1 MEKAAPLPGGLLFAR
16 EPGHSG
22 RNRRKPESMPDPVA
36 SASSDPRL
44 AELRPAGPF
53 SRWERMVAGRYLRS
67 KRREGGVA
75 LIGVIAY
82 VGIALAVA
90 VLIIVMSVM
99 NGFRAELLSRILGFN
114 GHVFVTAAPA
124 SGLDPASLAG
134 RLAKLPGVVQA
145 SPVIEGQVMAVGDGQ
160 VSGAIVRGVSRA
172 DLKATRL
179 VADSISPGGLEGWG
193 EGEYGGDRVL
203 VGERL
208 AASLGL
214 RPGDPIT
221 LISPN
226 GAATAFGDAPQRK
239 TFIVSGVFSVGMS
252 EYDQTFLYMPIE
264 QAGLFFGREGAPD
277 FIELRLSDPER
288 AAALKAEVAAMAGPA
303 ASVSDWTERNA
314 AFWGAL
320 KVERNVMRL
329 ILMMLVLIA
338 AANIISGLIML
349 VKNKGRDIAIL
360 RTMGA
365 GQGAILRIF
374 FMAGAAVGVAGALT
388 GLALGVVFCTYIGP
402 IQQAVEWVTG
412 ARVFAS
418 DVYYLS
424 RIPARI
430 DWGEVA
436 LILGWSLAAAFL
448 ATLPPAWRASRL
460 DPVEALRYE

>member
-1 MEKAAPLPGGLLFAR
+1 
-16 EPGHSG
+16 
-22 RNRRKPESMPDPVA
+22 MPDAHAHEAFDV
-36 SASSDPRL
+36 
-44 AELRPAGPF
+44 RPAGPF

-75 LIGVIAY
+75 MIGVIAY

-114 GHVFVTAAPA
+114 GHVFVASSPA
-124 SGLDPASLAG
+124 SGLDTAALTRSLSG
-134 RLAKLPGVVQA
+134 LPGVVQA
-145 SPVIEGQVMAVGDGQ
+145 APVIEGQVMAVGDGQ
-160 VSGAIVRGVSRA
+160 VSGAIVRGVARA
-172 DLKATRL
+172 DLLATRL
-179 VADSISPGGLEGWG
+179 VADNVTPGGLKGWG

-208 AASLGL
+208 AAGLGL

-221 LISPN
+221 LISPT

-239 TFIVSGVFSVGMS
+239 TFIVSGLFSVGMS
-252 EYDQTFLYMPIE
+252 EYDQSFLYMPIE
-264 QAGLFFGREGAPD
+264 QAALFFGREGAPD
-277 FIELRLSDPER
+277 FIELRLSDPDR
-288 AAALKAEVAAMAGPA
+288 AAAVKSQAAALAGPA

-314 AFWGAL
+314 AYWGAL

-329 ILMMLVLIA
+329 ILMMLVVIA

-388 GLALGVVFCTYIGP
+388 GLLLGVVFCTYIGP

-430 DWGEVA
+430 DWAEVL

>member
-1 MEKAAPLPGGLLFAR
+1 MEKAAQLPGGLLFAR

-22 RNRRKPESMPDPVA
+22 RVPPKSEPMPESIASDVPDV
-36 SASSDPRL
+36 
-44 AELRPAGPF
+44 RPAGPF

-75 LIGVIAY
+75 MIGVIAY

-99 NGFRAELLSRILGFN
+99 NGFRTELLSRILGFN
-114 GHVFVTAAPA
+114 GHVFVSTSPA
-124 SGLDPASLAG
+124 SGLDTAG
-134 RLAKLPGVVQA
+134 LTRQLSGLPGVVQA
-145 SPVIEGQVMAVGDGQ
+145 APVIEGQVMAVGDGS

-172 DLKATRL
+172 DLAATRL
-179 VADSISPGGLEGWG
+179 VADNVTPGGLDGWG

-203 VGERL
+203 LGERL

-214 RPGDPIT
+214 RAGDPIT
-221 LISPN
+221 LISPT

-239 TFIVSGVFSVGMS
+239 TFIVSGLFSVGMS
-252 EYDQTFLYMPIE
+252 EYDQSFLYMPIE

-288 AAALKAEVAAMAGPA
+288 AAAVKAQAAALAGPA

-329 ILMMLVLIA
+329 ILMMLVVIA

-365 GQGAILRIF
+365 GQGAILRIV

-388 GLALGVVFCTYIGP
+388 GLLLGVVFCTYIGP

-430 DWGEVA
+430 DWAEVV

>member
-1 MEKAAPLPGGLLFAR
+1 
-16 EPGHSG
+16 
-22 RNRRKPESMPDPVA
+22 MPDPIA
-36 SASSDPRL
+36 SDVPDV
-44 AELRPAGPF
+44 RPAGPF

-75 LIGVIAY
+75 MIGVIAY

-99 NGFRAELLSRILGFN
+99 NGFRTELLSRILGFN
-114 GHVFVTAAPA
+114 GHVFVASSPA
-124 SGLDPASLAG
+124 SGLDTVALTRQLSG
-134 RLAKLPGVVQA
+134 LPGVVQA
-145 SPVIEGQVMAVGDGQ
+145 APVIEGQVMAVGDGQ
-160 VSGAIVRGVSRA
+160 VTGAIVRGVSRA
-172 DLKATRL
+172 DLEATRL
-179 VADSISPGGLEGWG
+179 VADNVTPGGLEGWG

-203 VGERL
+203 LGERL

-221 LISPN
+221 LISPT

-239 TFIVSGVFSVGMS
+239 TFIVSGLFSVGMS
-252 EYDQTFLYMPIE
+252 EYDQSFLYMPIE

-288 AAALKAEVAAMAGPA
+288 AAKVKAQAAALAGPA

-329 ILMMLVLIA
+329 ILMMLVVIA

-388 GLALGVVFCTYIGP
+388 GLLLGVVFCTYIGP

-430 DWGEVA
+430 DWSEVV

-448 ATLPPAWRASRL
+448 ATLPPAW
-460 DPVEALRYE
+460 

>member
-1 MEKAAPLPGGLLFAR
+1 
-16 EPGHSG
+16 
-22 RNRRKPESMPDPVA
+22 MPDPIA
-36 SASSDPRL
+36 SDVPDV
-44 AELRPAGPF
+44 RPAGPF

-75 LIGVIAY
+75 MIGVIAY

-99 NGFRAELLSRILGFN
+99 NGFRTELLSRILGFN
-114 GHVFVTAAPA
+114 GHVFVASSPA
-124 SGLDPASLAG
+124 SGLDTVALTRQLSG
-134 RLAKLPGVVQA
+134 LPGVVQA
-145 SPVIEGQVMAVGDGQ
+145 APVIEGQVMAVGDGQ
-160 VSGAIVRGVSRA
+160 VTGAIVRGVSRA
-172 DLKATRL
+172 DLEATRL
-179 VADSISPGGLEGWG
+179 VADNITAGGLEGWG

-203 VGERL
+203 LGERL

-221 LISPN
+221 LISPT

-239 TFIVSGVFSVGMS
+239 TFIVSGLFSVGMS
-252 EYDQTFLYMPIE
+252 EYDQSFLYMPIE

-288 AAALKAEVAAMAGPA
+288 AAEVKAQAAALAGPA

-388 GLALGVVFCTYIGP
+388 GLLLGVVFCTYIGP

-430 DWGEVA
+430 DWAEVV

>member
-1 MEKAAPLPGGLLFAR
+1 
-16 EPGHSG
+16 
-22 RNRRKPESMPDPVA
+22 MPDPIA
-36 SASSDPRL
+36 SDVPDV
-44 AELRPAGPF
+44 RPAGPF

-75 LIGVIAY
+75 MIGVIAY

-99 NGFRAELLSRILGFN
+99 NGFRTELLSRILGFN
-114 GHVFVTAAPA
+114 GHVFVASSPA
-124 SGLDPASLAG
+124 SGLDTVALTRQLSG
-134 RLAKLPGVVQA
+134 LPGVVQA
-145 SPVIEGQVMAVGDGQ
+145 APVIEGQVMAVGDGQ
-160 VSGAIVRGVSRA
+160 VTGAIVRGVSRA
-172 DLKATRL
+172 DLEATRL
-179 VADSISPGGLEGWG
+179 VADNVTPGGLEGWG

-203 VGERL
+203 LGERL

-221 LISPN
+221 LISPT

-239 TFIVSGVFSVGMS
+239 TFIVSGLFSVGMS
-252 EYDQTFLYMPIE
+252 EYDQSFLYMPIE

-288 AAALKAEVAAMAGPA
+288 AAEVKAQAASLAGPA

-388 GLALGVVFCTYIGP
+388 GLLLGVVFCTYIGP

-430 DWGEVA
+430 DWAEVV

>member
-1 MEKAAPLPGGLLFAR
+1 
-16 EPGHSG
+16 
-22 RNRRKPESMPDPVA
+22 MPDPIA
-36 SASSDPRL
+36 SDVPDV
-44 AELRPAGPF
+44 RPAGPF

-75 LIGVIAY
+75 MIGVIAY

-99 NGFRAELLSRILGFN
+99 NGFRTELLSRILGFN
-114 GHVFVTAAPA
+114 GHVFVASSPA
-124 SGLDPASLAG
+124 SGLDTVALTRQLSG
-134 RLAKLPGVVQA
+134 LPGVVQA
-145 SPVIEGQVMAVGDGQ
+145 APVIEGQVMAVGDGQ
-160 VSGAIVRGVSRA
+160 VTGAIVRGVSRA
-172 DLKATRL
+172 DLEATRL
-179 VADSISPGGLEGWG
+179 VADNVTPGGLEGWG

-203 VGERL
+203 LGERL

-221 LISPN
+221 LISPT

-239 TFIVSGVFSVGMS
+239 TFIVSGLFSVGMS
-252 EYDQTFLYMPIE
+252 EYDQSFLYMPIE

-288 AAALKAEVAAMAGPA
+288 AAKVKAQAAALAGPA

-329 ILMMLVLIA
+329 ILMMLVVIA

-388 GLALGVVFCTYIGP
+388 GLLLGVVFCTYIGP

-430 DWGEVA
+430 DWSEVV

>member
-1 MEKAAPLPGGLLFAR
+1 
-16 EPGHSG
+16 
-22 RNRRKPESMPDPVA
+22 MPDPIA
-36 SASSDPRL
+36 SDVRDV
-44 AELRPAGPF
+44 RPAGPF

-75 LIGVIAY
+75 MIGVIAY

-99 NGFRAELLSRILGFN
+99 NGFRTELLSRILGFN
-114 GHVFVTAAPA
+114 GHVFVSTAPA
-124 SGLDPASLAG
+124 SGLDTAG
-134 RLAKLPGVVQA
+134 LTRQLSGLPGVVQA
-145 SPVIEGQVMAVGDGQ
+145 APVIEGQVMAVGDGS

-172 DLKATRL
+172 DLAATRL
-179 VADSISPGGLEGWG
+179 VADNVTPGGLDGWG

-203 VGERL
+203 LGERL

-221 LISPN
+221 LISPT

-239 TFIVSGVFSVGMS
+239 TFIVSGLFSVGMS
-252 EYDQTFLYMPIE
+252 EYDQSFLYMPIE

-288 AAALKAEVAAMAGPA
+288 AAEVKAQAASLAGPA

-320 KVERNVMRL
+320 QVERNVMRL
-329 ILMMLVLIA
+329 ILMMLVVIA

-388 GLALGVVFCTYIGP
+388 GLLLGVVFCTYIGP

-430 DWGEVA
+430 DWAEVV